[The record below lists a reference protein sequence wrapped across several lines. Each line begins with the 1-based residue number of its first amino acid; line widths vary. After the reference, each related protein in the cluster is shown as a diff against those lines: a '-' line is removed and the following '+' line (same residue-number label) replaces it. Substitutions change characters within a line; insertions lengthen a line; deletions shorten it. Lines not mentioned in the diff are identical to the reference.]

1 MHGVD
6 DICLSLYLHD
16 SYEAMILSYDE
27 SKPRETSYFLD
38 FHKTRLVV
46 GRVSTVSIEWGTSND
61 FFSNFPSL
69 ELPSNWREMT
79 YSFDTRLSRSED
91 IRVSRVDGGELN
103 STSKSFNYFLCW
115 SCEADSRL
123 SFFLT
128 NHSSPFFLQR
138 SRYLAWV
145 DRWNSQKLISKIET
159 SMRTYLDFVEIS
171 ISHSIQCSTNDLA
184 SQC

>member
-61 FFSNFPSL
+61 FFPTFRPLNCPQIDEKWL
-69 ELPSNWREMT
+69 IHLTLACLAVKIYEYRESMEE
-79 YSFDTRLSRSED
+79 SWTRR
-91 IRVSRVDGGELN
+91 
-103 STSKSFNYFLCW
+103 
-115 SCEADSRL
+115 
-123 SFFLT
+123 
-128 NHSSPFFLQR
+128 Q
-138 SRYLAWV
+138 
-145 DRWNSQKLISKIET
+145 
-159 SMRTYLDFVEIS
+159 
-171 ISHSIQCSTNDLA
+171 SHSTTFCVEVVRLTADWVFFWRIIQAHFFCKDPGIWPGWIVETPKNSFPRSKRQWEPT
-184 SQC
+184 